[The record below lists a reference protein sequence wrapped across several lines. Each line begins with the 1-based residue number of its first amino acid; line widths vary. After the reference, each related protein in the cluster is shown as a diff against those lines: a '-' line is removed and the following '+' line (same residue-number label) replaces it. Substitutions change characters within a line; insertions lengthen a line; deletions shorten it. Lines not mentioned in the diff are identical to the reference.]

1 MCHRVW
7 NLGPKRRLFLGLKNW
22 TPNRISDKR
31 NQKYDFVSKHGG
43 QDRVG
48 TFGNFK
54 VSSHRPSRNRG
65 RQAQVGGVT
74 KTERT
79 WYCIWWWCYLETV
92 HDTGDEGC
100 IGTLSNFYKKNDFY
114 IRRGPSLTNF
124 IKQESSQVMLL
135 LLNPSSFVVSFPSVS
150 SNFFDLPFLIF
161 LFSRGSP

>member
-1 MCHRVW
+1 MWQRLW
-7 NLGPKRRLFLGLKNW
+7 NLWQKSRVFLGLKNW

-54 VSSHRPSRNRG
+54 VSSHRASRSRG
-65 RQAQVGGVT
+65 RQAQGADDT
-74 KTERT
+74 QEERAR
-79 WYCIWWWCYLETV
+79 WCIWWWCYLETV
-92 HDTGDEGC
+92 HDTGDEGYF
-100 IGTLSNFYKKNDFY
+100 GSHSNFYKKNYFY
-114 IRRGPSLTNF
+114 LKRGPRLTNF

-135 LLNPSSFVVSFPSVS
+135 LLNPSSFVVSFPCVS
-150 SNFFDLPFLIF
+150 SIFVHLPFLIF